1 MKTWTPDDS
10 GGNFELTP
18 MIDVVFLLIA
28 FFMTLA
34 SFITNELIK
43 IEIPI
48 AETATVPEE
57 KRDRQ
62 YLTVTSQGDFYFGA
76 QRVTPELMT
85 DLLAKAK
92 NANPDLRVYFRAD
105 ADAMHEDVNTILES
119 CAKAGIFDVIFAT
132 NQS

>member
-10 GGNFELTP
+10 GGDFELTP

-34 SFITNELIK
+34 SFITSELIK
-43 IEIPI
+43 IEIPV
-48 AETATVPEE
+48 AETASVPEE

-62 YLTVTSQGDFYFGA
+62 YLTVTSGGDFYFGA
-76 QRVTPELMT
+76 HKVTPEEMT
-85 DLLAKAK
+85 DRLAA
-92 NANPDLRVYFRAD
+92 ALAENPNLRVYFRAD
-105 ADAMHEDVNTILES
+105 AEALHEDVGKVLDA
-119 CAKAGIFDVIFAT
+119 CANAGIFDIIFAT